1 MNEIFA
7 ASREPH
13 RIAEIQSEKVCLL
26 LLGDQSSII
35 NRLFI
40 NRQVEFVPFDSQY
53 Y

>member
-13 RIAEIQSEKVCLL
+13 RIAEIQSEKVCL